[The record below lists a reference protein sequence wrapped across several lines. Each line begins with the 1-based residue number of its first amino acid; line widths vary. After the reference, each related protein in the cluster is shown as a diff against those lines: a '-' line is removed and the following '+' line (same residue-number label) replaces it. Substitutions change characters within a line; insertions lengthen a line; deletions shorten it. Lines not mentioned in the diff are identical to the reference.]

1 MQIINHRLCHD
12 DGTLYPFIQNT
23 NYYPNTKMVCE
34 YLVIHYTTGTNPL
47 QTINWFKNP
56 NAQASAH
63 LLLTREG
70 EFYQFVP
77 FDTVGWHAGF
87 SQWAD
92 RKNLN
97 RYSIGI
103 EVDNVGG
110 MVKKNGQYIRQGKVF
125 TLDEVIETNHKLEYS
140 IKGWEIY
147 PEVQMNALLE
157 VAKLLKQ
164 TYNFIDVVGH
174 DDISL
179 SGKTDPGPAFDM
191 TAFRDEVMGFTPG
204 QPFVFKNCSPNQVV
218 RKKPN
223 DMAGAVGKLTVGKE
237 VTVLGVDRTW
247 AQVQEVLSDGSLGPL
262 QGWMRERFLKR
273 VRPLMI

>member
-12 DGTLYPFIQNT
+12 DGTPYTFFPNKNYP
-23 NYYPNTKMVCE
+23 PNTKAVCE
-34 YLVIHYTTGTNPL
+34 YLVIHYTTGTNPQ

-56 NAQASAH
+56 AAQASAH

-77 FDTVGWHAGF
+77 FDTVGWHAGY

-92 RKNLN
+92 RKSLN

-103 EVDNVGG
+103 EVDNAGAL
-110 MVKKNGQYIRQGKVF
+110 VKKNGVYMRQQRVF
-125 TLDEVIETNHKLEYS
+125 APDEVIETNHKLEYS
-140 IKGWEIY
+140 IRGWEKY
-147 PEVQMNALLE
+147 PPAQMTALLE
-157 VAKLLKQ
+157 VAKLLKA
-164 TYNFIDVVGH
+164 TYNFGDVVGH

-179 SGKTDPGPAFDM
+179 SGKTDPGPAFD
-191 TAFRDEVMGFTPG
+191 TDAFRDEVMGFTPG
-204 QPFVFKNCSPNQVV
+204 QPFVFRNCFPNQVL

-223 DMAGAVGKLTVGKE
+223 DLAGSTGKLAVGKE
-237 VTVLGVDRTW
+237 VVVLNKERVW
-247 AQVQEVLSDGSLGPL
+247 AEVQEVKADGSLGPL

-273 VRPLMI
+273 IRPFA

>member
-12 DGTLYPFIQNT
+12 DGTPYPFIKNT
-23 NYYPNTKMVCE
+23 NYPPNTKVTPE

-92 RKNLN
+92 RKSLN

-110 MVKKNGQYIRQGKVF
+110 MVKKNGVYIRQGKVF
-125 TLDEVIETNHKLEYS
+125 TLDEVIETNHKLEYM
-140 IKGWEIY
+140 IRGWEIY
-147 PEVQMNALLE
+147 PPAQMSALVE
-157 VAKLLKQ
+157 VAKLLKD
-164 TYNFIDVVGH
+164 TYGFIDVVGH

-191 TAFRDEVMGFTPG
+191 VAFRDEVMGFPPG
-204 QPFVFKNCSPNQVV
+204 AQFVFKNCYPNLIL

-223 DMAGAVGKLTVGKE
+223 DMAGSVGKLTVGME
-237 VTVLGVDRTW
+237 VTVLAVDRNW
-247 AQVQEVLSDGSLGPL
+247 VQVQEVLEDGSLGTL

-273 VRPLMI
+273 DRLLVV